1 MLLLHRNAVVSSERL
16 IDSLW
21 GEQPP
26 ATAVKVLQN
35 SVGQLRRAL
44 DDREARRLQTR
55 GHGYLLQVEDAE
67 LDVERFER
75 LVRQGGRA
83 LASDRPVDA
92 AGLLRE
98 ALGLWRG
105 PPLADVTYETFAQA
119 EITRLEEQ
127 HAIAIERRIDA
138 DLALGAHS
146 DLLAELD
153 ALIDQHP
160 LREHLRGQ
168 RMLALYRCGRQ

>member
-1 MLLLHRNAVVSSERL
+1 MLFRLLGSLEVTVGDRPIRIGTGRQREVLIMLLLHRNAVVSSERL

-75 LVRQGGRA
+75 LVREGGRA
-83 LASDRPVDA
+83 LASDRPAEA
-92 AGLLRE
+92 AARL
-98 ALGLWRG
+98 ARG
-105 PPLADVTYETFAQA
+105 ARTVARTAVGGC
-119 EITRLEEQ
+119 RV
-127 HAIAIERRIDA
+127 
-138 DLALGAHS
+138 
-146 DLLAELD
+146 
-153 ALIDQHP
+153 
-160 LREHLRGQ
+160 
-168 RMLALYRCGRQ
+168 